1 MLLQKLT
8 AKDRK
13 QHVTYSKPCS
23 APHNRVTEA
32 SELNSMISEP
42 QHVHSASFMTSVTS
56 ACLSL
61 ASYRD
66 RPCRR
71 HCFTVAIGTH
81 PVDATV
87 SAPQQARPCRPHCFS
102 VATGQTLATQVF
114 RRRHRTDAGDATV
127 SALLQGLTLSMPL
140 FQRHYRTDPVNATV
154 SSSLQDRPCQRHCF
168 IVTTGQTLSTPLFQR
183 DPGDATVS
191 ASLQGQTLSTPLFQ
205 RHYRTDPVDATVSA
219 RSWQRHCFSVATGT
233 DPGDASVSCT
243 VCTVRKSYII
253 TKYIYI
259 VTYANQNNSS
269 LAVAG

>member
-61 ASYRD
+61 ASLQRQTLSTPLFYRRYRD
-66 RPCRR
+66 TPCRR
-71 HCFTVAIGTH
+71 HCFSAATGQTLSTPLFQRRHRTDPGDASVSASPQDRRWRRHCFSVATGTD

-87 SAPQQARPCRPHCFS
+87 SA
-102 VATGQTLATQVF
+102 
-114 RRRHRTDAGDATV
+114 
-127 SALLQGLTLSMPL
+127 
-140 FQRHYRTDPVNATV
+140 
-154 SSSLQDRPCQRHCF
+154 SLQDRPCQRHCF
-168 IVTTGQTLSTPLFQR
+168 IVATGQTLSTPLFH
-183 DPGDATVS
+183 
-191 ASLQGQTLSTPLFQ
+191 

>member
-1 MLLQKLT
+1 MSFMLLQKLT

-102 VATGQTLATQVF
+102 VTTGQTLST
-114 RRRHRTDAGDATV
+114 
-127 SALLQGLTLSMPL
+127 PL
-140 FQRHYRTDPVNATV
+140 FHRRYRTDPVNATV
-154 SSSLQDRPCQRHCF
+154 SSSLQDRPCRRHCF
-168 IVTTGQTLSTPLFQR
+168 SEILATPLFQRRYRDRPCRRHCFSVTTGQTLSTPLFQR
-183 DPGDATVS
+183 DPGNATVS
-191 ASLQGQTLSTPLFQ
+191 ASLQGQTLATQVFPALF
-205 RHYRTDPVDATVSA
+205 A
-219 RSWQRHCFSVATGT
+219 R
-233 DPGDASVSCT
+233 
-243 VCTVRKSYII
+243 
-253 TKYIYI
+253 
-259 VTYANQNNSS
+259 
-269 LAVAG
+269 

>member
-61 ASYRD
+61 ASLQRQTLSTPLFYRRYRD
-66 RPCRR
+66 TPCRR
-71 HCFTVAIGTH
+71 HCF
-81 PVDATV
+81 
-87 SAPQQARPCRPHCFS
+87 SA
-102 VATGQTLATQVF
+102 ATGQTLST
-114 RRRHRTDAGDATV
+114 
-127 SALLQGLTLSMPL
+127 PL

-183 DPGDATVS
+183 DPGNATVS
-191 ASLQGQTLSTPLFQ
+191 ASLQGQTLATQVFPALF
-205 RHYRTDPVDATVSA
+205 A
-219 RSWQRHCFSVATGT
+219 R
-233 DPGDASVSCT
+233 
-243 VCTVRKSYII
+243 
-253 TKYIYI
+253 
-259 VTYANQNNSS
+259 
-269 LAVAG
+269 